1 MDRWIS
7 ALRDRDDSIISSP
20 RDLCASLSSFY
31 SDIFSASLVDPH
43 IQAELLENLS
53 SPLSGDQ
60 SSLCEGHLSMEEVLS
75 SLRGMARPKAPGLD
89 GLPMDFYLK
98 FWSVMGSDLVS
109 VLNSCLNSGCLSFL
123 SAVVHSCSD
132 EFWPVLCGL
141 GGPLLSS
148 VQSSI
153 NVNGNIS
160 PFFILLHVVI
170 LVGLVW
176 PL

>member
-75 SLRGMARPKAPGLD
+75 SLCGMARPKAPGLD

-109 VLNSCLNSGCLSFL
+109 VLNSCLNSGCLYL
-123 SAVVHSCSD
+123 SQRS
-132 EFWPVLCGL
+132 
-141 GGPLLSS
+141 GPLL
-148 VQSSI
+148 Q
-153 NVNGNIS
+153 
-160 PFFILLHVVI
+160 
-170 LVGLVW
+170 
-176 PL
+176 

>member
-31 SDIFSASLVDPH
+31 SDICSASLVDPH

-75 SLRGMARPKAPGLD
+75 
-89 GLPMDFYLK
+89 
-98 FWSVMGSDLVS
+98 
-109 VLNSCLNSGCLSFL
+109 
-123 SAVVHSCSD
+123 
-132 EFWPVLCGL
+132 
-141 GGPLLSS
+141 LSS
-148 VQSSI
+148 TIRSMST
-153 NVNGNIS
+153 
-160 PFFILLHVVI
+160 
-170 LVGLVW
+170 
-176 PL
+176 